1 MIPKGA
7 AIFFIV
13 GLVTSGFLGIY
24 LSHIANQLP
33 ELVYVNGPSL
43 TIIPNKINYHV
54 GESVNIRVI
63 NSGTVPLSFADSSY
77 GIKIEQLDGTVIYSP
92 VSAQVISKL
101 EPKKEKNFVWDQV
114 KTDGSKA
121 YQGRYRI
128 VSSISDSQNM
138 LRESVTIN
146 ILK

>member
-1 MIPKGA
+1 LIPKGA
-7 AIFFIV
+7 AIFFVV
-13 GLVTSGFLGIY
+13 GLTAAGFLGVY
-24 LSHIANQLP
+24 LSQIANQLP

-43 TIIPNKINYHV
+43 TIIPNTINYHV
-54 GESVNIRVI
+54 GEPVNIRVI

-77 GIKIEQLDGTVIYSP
+77 EIKIEQLDGTVIYSP

-101 EPKKEKNFVWDQV
+101 EPKEEKNFVWNQV

-128 VSSISDSQNM
+128 VSSTSDSQNM

>member
-13 GLVTSGFLGIY
+13 GLITAGFLGIY
-24 LSHIANQLP
+24 LYHIANQLP
-33 ELVYVNGPSL
+33 TLVYVDGPSL

-54 GESVNIRVI
+54 GEPVNIRVI

-101 EPKKEKNFVWDQV
+101 EPREEKNFVWDQV

-128 VSSISDSQNM
+128 VSSTSDSQNM
-138 LRESVTIN
+138 LKESVTIN

>member
-1 MIPKGA
+1 
-7 AIFFIV
+7 V
-13 GLVTSGFLGIY
+13 GLTAAGFLGVY
-24 LSHIANQLP
+24 LSHLANQLP

-43 TIIPNKINYHV
+43 SVIPSKINYHV
-54 GESVNIRVI
+54 GEPINIRVI
-63 NSGTVPLSFADSSY
+63 NSGTVSLSFADSSY

-101 EPKKEKNFVWDQV
+101 EPKEEKDFVWNHV
-114 KTDGSKA
+114 KTDGSKV

-128 VSSISDSQNM
+128 VSNTSDSNT